1 MKLSRRNFLAT
12 ASATGLGMLVPSFGM
27 ARDSFSNQQSILD
40 QEFINLIKSKIEK
53 EILPRMEKEYLHS
66 GTIFDDNYE
75 PGLKYLEKIVN
86 FYDYQATG
94 ISVLAILASKGNT
107 RANVLIKKIQNNIHY
122 YQQNIIG
129 SEIDGSRWD
138 VPLRRLL
145 LHIALA
151 YKELEPSLS
160 FDDKEMYTTLVE
172 QQVPLAIAHN
182 DNFFP
187 GKNELYTIANNHT
200 AIFMQGIFYCGKVFN
215 HPEWVDL
222 TLDFA
227 NRMYDSVNPDGY
239 FEEMSNKER
248 EGGPSLVY
256 TRLTLGCLYDVLD
269 GQKKSQEKFI
279 KAGDFYRSFINFDYQ
294 MIPIA
299 DERTNDYGKGIEYGL
314 ALHSLTARGRYFIVD
329 NLASLDLSKLSI
341 EDLSVIYHE
350 LNLMTYG
357 NCELP
362 ENRVE
367 GNSHI
372 DLPLGIVRKNGFTAG
387 LSALLALN
395 RHLYPSNDY
404 HLDQQDMVYLSH
416 KKVGIILTGYKSKSN
431 PEFSTFRIGD
441 DAYTVKT
448 GELFMGDGW
457 AEANL
462 YYETF
467 RAKIRWEI
475 SDRAR
480 LILTTDSD
488 KVITTSLPVTDEKFV
503 HSDKNYQTKYLNG
516 FSPYTKNNAEG
527 KIKAVIFEWEK
538 RLIIEFN
545 P

>member
-1 MKLSRRNFLAT
+1 MQLSRRDFLST
-12 ASATGLGMLVPSFGM
+12 ASAAGFGILIPSFGP
-27 ARDSFSNQQSILD
+27 ARNSFTDPQMILD
-40 QEFINLIKSKIEK
+40 QEFVNLIKSKIEK
-53 EILPRMEKEYLHS
+53 EILPRMEKEYLHC

-75 PGLKYLEKIVN
+75 PDLKYLEKIVN

-107 RANVLIKKIQNNIHY
+107 RANILIKKIQNNMRY

-129 SEIDGSRWD
+129 IEIDGSRWD

-151 YKELEPSLS
+151 YKELAPLLS
-160 FDDKEMYTTLVE
+160 EDDKKLYTELVE

-182 DNFFP
+182 ENFFP
-187 GKNELYTIANNHT
+187 GKNDLYMTTNNHT
-200 AIFMQGIFYCGKVFN
+200 AIFMQGIYYCGKVFSHN
-215 HPEWVDL
+215 EWVDL

-227 NRMYDSVNPDGY
+227 NRMYDCVNPDGY

-269 GQKKSQEKFI
+269 GRENSLQKFI
-279 KAGDFYRSFINFDYQ
+279 KAGDFYRSFINYDYKK
-294 MIPIA
+294 IPIA
-299 DERTNDYGKGIEYGL
+299 DERTNDSGKGIEYGL

-329 NLASLDLSKLSI
+329 NLASLDFSKLPV

-350 LNLMTYG
+350 INLMKYG
-357 NCELP
+357 NCEMP

-367 GNSHI
+367 GNSRI
-372 DLPLGIVRKNGFTAG
+372 ALPLGIVRKNGFTAG

-395 RHLYPSNDY
+395 RHLYPRSDY

-416 KKVGIILTGYKSKSN
+416 NKGGIILTGYKSKN
-431 PEFSTFRIGD
+431 DQEFSTFRIGN
-441 DAYTVKT
+441 DAYTVST
-448 GELFMGDGW
+448 GELLMGDGW

-462 YYETF
+462 YYKTF

-475 SDRAR
+475 SDMAR

-488 KVITTSLPVTDEKFV
+488 KVITTCFPVTDEKFV
-503 HSDKNYQTKYLNG
+503 QSGKNYQIDYLNG
-516 FSPYTKNNAEG
+516 FSPYTKNNVEG
-527 KIKAVIFEWEK
+527 KIKVLNFEWEK
-538 RLIIEFN
+538 RLVIEFN
-545 P
+545 V

>member
-1 MKLSRRNFLAT
+1 MKLTRRNFFAT
-12 ASATGLGMLVPSFGM
+12 VSATGVGILLPSLRP
-27 ARDSFSNQQSILD
+27 ARILFTGQQLILD
-40 QEFINLIKSKIEK
+40 KEFINLIKSKIEK
-53 EILPRMEKEYLHS
+53 EILPLMEKEYLYG
-66 GTIFDDNYE
+66 GTIFDNNYE

-94 ISVLAILASKGNT
+94 ISVLAVLATQGNT
-107 RANVLIKKIQNNIHY
+107 RANVLIKKIQNNIRY
-122 YQQNIIG
+122 YQQHIIG

-138 VPLRRLL
+138 IPLRRLL

-160 FDDKEMYTTLVE
+160 MDDKKLYKELVKE
-172 QQVPLAIAHN
+172 QVPLAIDHN
-182 DNFFP
+182 ENFFP
-187 GKNELYTIANNHT
+187 GKDELYMNTNNHT
-200 AIFMQGIFYCGKVFN
+200 AIFMQGIYYCGKVFN
-215 HPEWVDL
+215 HPEWVDM

-227 NRMYDSVNPDGY
+227 HRMYNSVNPDGY

-269 GQKKSQEKFI
+269 GQKNSQEKFI
-279 KAGDFYRSFINFDYQ
+279 KAGDFYRSFINYDYQ

-299 DERTNDYGKGIEYGL
+299 DERTNDSVKGIEYGL
-314 ALHSLTARGRYFIVD
+314 ALHSLTAKGRYFIVD
-329 NLASLDLSKLSI
+329 NLATLDFSKLTI

-350 LNLMTYG
+350 LNNMKYG

-362 ENRVE
+362 ENRTE
-367 GNSHI
+367 GKSRI
-372 DLPLGIVRKNGFTAG
+372 TIPMGIVRKNGFTAG
-387 LSALLALN
+387 LSAVLALN
-395 RHLYPSNDY
+395 RHLHPRDDY

-416 KKVGIILTGYKSKSN
+416 KKAGIILTGYKSKNN

-448 GELFMGDGW
+448 GELLIEDSW

-462 YYETF
+462 YYQTF

-475 SDRAR
+475 SETAR

-503 HSDKNYQTKYLNG
+503 QSDKNYQIKYLNG
-516 FSPYTKNNAEG
+516 YSPYTKNNTEG
-527 KIKAVIFEWEK
+527 KIKAVIFEWKK
-538 RLIIEFN
+538 RLVIEFN
-545 P
+545 V